1 MYNRRAFAKATATLI
16 AIVIGVLLAPDARAS
31 FSATPIN
38 DLGTGTYLGFQGGL
52 YPNGSNTMPAG
63 HAAAGMQKASL
74 IEPRNLQGNP
84 DPNGKIVFLSIGM
97 SNTKQ
102 EFCGPTGS
110 GADCD
115 AWSFVGQAIN
125 DPEVNHDTLVMV
137 NGAQGGQTAPDWVSP
152 TNLVYR
158 NIKTGFLTPIGLS
171 EAQVQAVWLKN
182 ANPGPDIGL
191 PSPQADAYVLMDYFG
206 DTLRAL
212 KIRYPNLQQVYIS
225 SRIYAGYT
233 TSPLNPEPYAYE
245 SGFAVKWL
253 IEAQINQ
260 MATGAVNPITG
271 DLNYNSVTPW
281 ISWGPYTWADGLN
294 PRSDGLTWTPA
305 DYDPD
310 MTHPSQE
317 GETQV
322 GSMLLEFFEN
332 SPHSESWFTD
342 DLNLGIPIA
351 VIEAAPLEGSA
362 PLQVLFDGSS
372 STDDRKI
379 VSYFWDFGDSA
390 TSTAKAP
397 QHTYLSTG
405 FYTATLTVTDD
416 DGYSDTASV
425 EIRVSE
431 GDDGCVDQ
439 CLRAASI
446 SFTTAPASGGF
457 RIVGLVSVIDEDG
470 SPLSNALVAVTWTL
484 PGGSIL
490 TRQAYTNTSGI
501 ARLSVQGPA
510 GTYSLVV
517 DDITLGGY
525 TFDPDNS
532 ILTGTVTIP

>member
-74 IEPRNLQGNP
+74 IEPRNFQGNP

-102 EFCGPTGS
+102 EFCGPTGI
-110 GADCD
+110 GVDCD
-115 AWSFVGQAIN
+115 PWSFVGQAAN

-137 NGAQGGQTAPDWVSP
+137 NGAQGQRTAVDWVSP
-152 TNLVYR
+152 TQQVYR
-158 NIKTGFLTPIGLS
+158 NIRTNFLAPNGLS
-171 EAQVQAVWLKN
+171 EAQVQAIWLKN
-182 ANPGPDIGL
+182 ANGGPTIAL
-191 PSPQADAYVLMDYFG
+191 PDPQADAYVLMDYFG

-212 KIRYPNLQQVYIS
+212 QFRYPNLQQVYIS
-225 SRIYAGYT
+225 SRIYAGYAT
-233 TSPLNPEPYAYE
+233 VPLNPEPFAYE
-245 SGFAVKWL
+245 SGFAAKWL

-260 MATGAVNPITG
+260 MATGVVNPIAG

-294 PRSDGLTWTPA
+294 PRSDGLIWTPA
-305 DYDPD
+305 DFEVD

-317 GETQV
+317 GETKV
-322 GSMLLEFFEN
+322 GSLLLEFFKN
-332 SPHSESWFTD
+332 SPHSASWFTN
-342 DLNLGIPIA
+342 NLDPGIPTA
-351 VIEAAPLEGSA
+351 SIEATPLQGFAPLEVS
-362 PLQVLFDGSS
+362 FDGSS
-372 STDDRKI
+372 SADDGTI

-390 TSTAKAP
+390 TSSEIAP
-397 QHTYLSTG
+397 QHTYLSPG
-405 FYTATLTVTDD
+405 SYTATLTVTDD
-416 DGYSDTASV
+416 EGYTDTASV
-425 EIRVSE
+425 GIQVSAE
-431 GDDGCVDQ
+431 GGCLDH

-446 SFTTAPASGGF
+446 SFTTAPTSGGY

-484 PGGSIL
+484 PGGSVL
-490 TRQAYTNTSGI
+490 TRQAYTNSRGI